1 MGRPKGSKNKPKT
14 DSSGVKLEAPK
25 KRGRPAASKNTSAMK
40 VEAPKITK
48 RTRKPKSVIVS
59 TENETIDDGAPV
71 YTYLDNYLNP
81 FEDTTHSF
89 ECRFEETYEWGNI
102 IPPKAD
108 AKKKLGNYSSCRVPV
123 KPVSK
128 ALYPIVAYIN
138 VDIEALRNQGYSDR
152 DIYAGCVNYLNRNQS
167 KSKLKKFGNLMPY
180 YFKVLANGKISAMF
194 LTDEKKS
201 KMFWGEGE

>member
-25 KRGRPAASKNTSAMK
+25 RTRTPKNTSAMK

-48 RTRKPKSVIVS
+48 RTRKPKIPVIS
-59 TENETIDDGAPV
+59 TETVEVDDGPV
-71 YTYLDNYLNP
+71 YNYENDYLNP
-81 FEDTTHSF
+81 FDDYQNSF

-102 IPPKAD
+102 IPPKPD
-108 AKKKLGNYSSCRVPV
+108 AKKKLGNYSACRVPV

-128 ALYPIVAYIN
+128 TLYPIVAYIN
-138 VDIEALRNQGYSDR
+138 VDIEALRSQGYSDR

-167 KSKLKKFGNLMPY
+167 KSKLKRFGNLMPY
-180 YFKVLANGKISAMF
+180 YFKILANGKISAMF

>member
-25 KRGRPAASKNTSAMK
+25 KRGRPAGTKNTSAMK
-40 VEAPKITK
+40 IGAPKITK
-48 RTRKPKSVIVS
+48 RTRKPKSIIVS
-59 TENETIDDGAPV
+59 AENDTVEDSGPV

-81 FEDTTHSF
+81 FEDTGHSF

-102 IPPKAD
+102 IPPKTD
-108 AKKKLGNYSSCRVPV
+108 AKKKLGNYSRCRIPV

-138 VDIEALRNQGYSDR
+138 VNIEALRNQGYSDR

-180 YFKVLANGKISAMF
+180 YFKILGNDKISAMF

>member
-25 KRGRPAASKNTSAMK
+25 HTRAAKNTSAMK
-40 VEAPKITK
+40 VEAPKNTK
-48 RTRKPKSVIVS
+48 RTRKPKTPVITK
-59 TENETIDDGAPV
+59 TETETVDDGPV
-71 YTYLDNYLNP
+71 YNYQDNYVNP
-81 FEDTTHSF
+81 FEETTHSF
-89 ECRFEETYEWGNI
+89 ECRFEETYEWGNV
-102 IPPKAD
+102 IPPKPD
-108 AKKKLGNYSSCRVPV
+108 AKQRLGNYSSCRVPV

-138 VDIEALRNQGYSDR
+138 VDVESLRSQGYSDR

-180 YFKVLANGKISAMF
+180 YFKILANGKLSAMF

>member
-14 DSSGVKLEAPK
+14 DASGVKLEAPK
-25 KRGRPAASKNTSAMK
+25 KRGRPAGAKNTSAMK
-40 VEAPKITK
+40 VEAPKVTK
-48 RTRKPKSVIVS
+48 RTRKPKTPVIP
-59 TENETIDDGAPV
+59 TEVTEVDDGPV
-71 YTYLDNYLNP
+71 YSYQDNYLNP
-81 FEDTTHSF
+81 FEDCQHSF

-102 IPPKAD
+102 IPPKPD
-108 AKKKLGNYSSCRVPV
+108 AKQKLGNYSSCRVPV

-128 ALYPIVAYIN
+128 PLYPIVAYIN

-167 KSKLKKFGNLMPY
+167 KSKLKRFGNLLPY
-180 YFKVLANGKISAMF
+180 YFKILANGKISAMF

>member
-14 DSSGVKLEAPK
+14 DANGVKLEAPK
-25 KRGRPAASKNTSAMK
+25 KRGRTPKNTSAMK

-48 RTRKPKSVIVS
+48 RTRKPKTPVIS
-59 TENETIDDGAPV
+59 TETVEVDDGPV
-71 YTYLDNYLNP
+71 YSYQNNYLNP
-81 FEDTTHSF
+81 FEDSQHSF

-102 IPPKAD
+102 IQPKPN
-108 AKKKLGNYSSCRVPV
+108 AKQKLGNYSSCRVPV

-128 ALYPIVAYIN
+128 TLYPIVAYIN
-138 VDIEALRNQGYSDR
+138 VDIEGLRAQGYSDR
-152 DIYAGCVNYLNRNQS
+152 DIYAGCINYLNRNQS
-167 KSKLKKFGNLMPY
+167 KSKLKKFGNLLPY
-180 YFKVLANGKISAMF
+180 YFNILANGKISAMF

>member
-14 DSSGVKLEAPK
+14 DSSGIKLEAPK
-25 KRGRPAASKNTSAMK
+25 TKSASKNTSAMK

-48 RTRKPKSVIVS
+48 RTRKPKSVIIS
-59 TENETIDDGAPV
+59 TETETVDDSGPV
-71 YTYLDNYLNP
+71 YSYLNNYVNP
-81 FEDTTHSF
+81 FEDTIHSF
-89 ECRFEETYEWGNI
+89 ECRFEETYEWANI
-102 IPPKAD
+102 IAPKAD
-108 AKKKLGNYSSCRVPV
+108 AKQRLGSYSACRVPV

-128 ALYPIVAYIN
+128 TLYPIVAYIQ
-138 VDIEALRNQGYSDR
+138 VDTESLRSQGYTDR

-180 YFKVLANGKISAMF
+180 YFKILASGKISAMF

>member
-25 KRGRPAASKNTSAMK
+25 KRGRPASSKNTSAMK

-48 RTRKPKSVIVS
+48 RTRKPKTPVVVS
-59 TENETIDDGAPV
+59 DTVNEVDDGPV
-71 YTYLDNYLNP
+71 YNYLDNYLNP
-81 FEDTTHSF
+81 FEDTGHSF

-108 AKKKLGNYSSCRVPV
+108 AKKRLGNYSSCRVPV

-128 ALYPIVAYIN
+128 TLYPIVAYIQA
-138 VDIEALRNQGYSDR
+138 DIETLRSQGYSDR

-167 KSKLKKFGNLMPY
+167 KSKLKRFGNLMPY
-180 YFKVLANGKISAMF
+180 YFKVLESGKISAMF